1 MKSRIGRYTTL
12 ILSAI
17 VVSWGSLGYAATT
30 QTGTGNVPLRSGT
43 VIAVQTSKHLKVALL
58 TAVQLLDGTG
68 AIKIDHVEIVVCGR
82 AVSELLHGS
91 KLRARLSKAEVRGVR
106 IVACGLT
113 MKKKKIDPKTLL
125 KGIEIVPNGL
135 IEIIRLQAAG
145 YYSITL

>member
-1 MKSRIGRYTTL
+1 MKSRPVRYTLL

-17 VVSWGSLGYAATT
+17 FLSLGSLGYAAAT
-30 QTGTGNVPLRSGT
+30 QTGIRTVQPRSGT

-58 TAVQLLDGTG
+58 TAVQLLNGTG
-68 AIKIDHVEIVVCGR
+68 AIKIDHVEIVVCGK
-82 AVSELLHGS
+82 AVSALLHGS
-91 KLRARLSKAEVRGVR
+91 KLRARLVKAQNRGVR

-113 MKKKKIDPKTLL
+113 MKKKKIDPKTLM
-125 KGIEIVPNGL
+125 KGIDVVPNGL